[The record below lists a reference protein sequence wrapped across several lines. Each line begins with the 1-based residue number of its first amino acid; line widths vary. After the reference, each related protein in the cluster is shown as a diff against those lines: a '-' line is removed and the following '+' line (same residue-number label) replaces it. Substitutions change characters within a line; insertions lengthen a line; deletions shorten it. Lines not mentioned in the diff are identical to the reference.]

1 MSLGLKKPYEELYPY
16 NVKYITNPTQSELR
30 KMALKHTPAT
40 LKSRKYGNIDKI
52 ARNKARMAK
61 YTYIV
66 DDEKNAPLYSH
77 NVISPDKARK
87 LIEKAHK
94 YIEEK
99 GVLIEIQ
106 GYYGLDP
113 KYAVG
118 IQMLY
123 DLEGANVA
131 GMQQILSFPREMV
144 ETEDELKKPFKPLF
158 RLVYLPGLKV
168 PEMPGNQ
175 AIIVDLDS
183 YTTYVLRADYFGESK
198 KGILRMLCDYV
209 YQKGGL
215 VLHAGAK
222 AVKVGDKEYTLAVL
236 GLSGTGK
243 TTTTFSKQGDVTKP
257 LQDDM
262 VILWPDGNMSITE
275 NGCFAKTFG
284 LKKETEPVIYEGT
297 INKDAWLENVYI
309 DIETGE
315 YDFSKEAL
323 TPEEVTKMKD
333 ILILTGAPEE
343 NVEKYIRKEVKFE
356 EVVDEYGIP
365 KDGWDFVVWTQ
376 NGRSVIPM
384 SAIKDA
390 GDLTNV
396 PPIKFFGILNRD
408 EGKDAATPGIV
419 KFASPEQAAGYFM
432 LGETTK
438 TSAAGKE
445 RGKTR
450 SPFTQPF
457 FPRHH
462 RLQAIRFVELLP
474 KFPQMVLW
482 MMNTGY
488 VGGDAL
494 DEKSGKALK
503 VKIRHSSSML
513 EFMIRDKIVWK
524 KDPDFGYYIVDVDHP
539 ANKELLELVPS
550 EILNPVLLYEKQGRM
565 DEYRNWVERIK
576 KEREEF
582 LRKYEIPE
590 EIIKAVLNV

>member
-1 MSLGLKKPYEELYPY
+1 MNLGLRRPYEDLYPY
-16 NVKYITNPTQSELR
+16 NVKYITNPTQRELR
-30 KMALKHTPAT
+30 QMALKYTPAT
-40 LKSRKYGNIDKI
+40 IQSKKYGNIDKI

-66 DDEKNAPLYSH
+66 DDEKNASLYSH
-77 NVISPDKARK
+77 NVISPEKASK
-87 LIEKAHK
+87 IIEKAHK
-94 YIEEK
+94 YIEER

-113 KYAVG
+113 RYAVSV
-118 IQMLY
+118 QMLY

-131 GMQQILSFPREMV
+131 GMQQVLSFPRNMV
-144 ETEDELKKPFKPLF
+144 ETEKQLREPFKPLF
-158 RLVYLPGLKV
+158 RLVYLPGLKI
-168 PEMPGNQ
+168 PEMPGEQ
-175 AIIVDLDS
+175 AIIVDLES
-183 YTTYVLRADYFGESK
+183 YTTFVVGADYFGESK

-209 YQKGGL
+209 YKRGGL

-222 AVKVGDKEYTLAVL
+222 SVKIKEGEYTIAVL

-262 VILWPDGNMSITE
+262 VVLWPDGNMSITE

-297 INKDAWLENVYI
+297 LNPNAWLENVYI
-309 DIETGE
+309 DLNTGE

-323 TPEEVTKMKD
+323 TPEEVNKIKD
-333 ILILTGAPEE
+333 ILIISGAPRE
-343 NVEKYIRKEVKFE
+343 NVERYINGEIKFE
-356 EVVDEYGIP
+356 DIVDEYGIP

-384 SAIKDA
+384 AYIKDA
-390 GDLTNV
+390 GDLKNV
-396 PPIKFFGILNRD
+396 PPIKFFGILNRN
-408 EGKDAATPGIV
+408 EGKDAAIPGIV
-419 KFASPEQAAGYFM
+419 KFSSPVQATGYFM

-457 FPRHH
+457 FPRNHK
-462 RLQAIRFVELLP
+462 LQAIRFLELLP

-494 DEKSGKALK
+494 DEKKGKALK
-503 VKIRHSSSML
+503 VKIKHSSTML
-513 EFMIRDKIVWK
+513 EFMIRDKIIWK
-524 KDPDFGYYIVDVDHP
+524 KDPDFGYLIVDIEHP
-539 ANKELLELVPS
+539 KNKELLELVPA
-550 EILNPVLLYEKQGRM
+550 EILNPILLYQKQGRM
-565 DEYRNWVERIK
+565 EEYRRWVKRIK
-576 KEREEF
+576 KEREIF

-590 EIIKAVLNV
+590 EIIKAVTYD